1 MPVPGCWETRC
12 AWDPVVL
19 HGPAKHSISVSD
31 GLTHPGISPFIPTGA
46 VGIGAMHPRQSR
58 VGGVRERLPTVG
70 SQAPAFGRR
79 NRRPIPGALSTT
91 FSSRWSRRGHGT
103 EELPSLRL
111 SDLLGLGHEYPI
123 G

>member
-58 VGGVRERLPTVG
+58 VGGVRERLPAVG
-70 SQAPAFGRR
+70 SQAPRSGGGTGARFQGRCRPPSPAGGRGAAMGRR
-79 NRRPIPGALSTT
+79 SCPHFDCLIS
-91 FSSRWSRRGHGT
+91 
-103 EELPSLRL
+103 
-111 SDLLGLGHEYPI
+111 
-123 G
+123 